1 MKARL
6 ETARVQS
13 RIKEVRRKLYSV
25 DDQRRHILT
34 ELKTTFTQLDFSWLE
49 RVMKNSEQ
57 KENKKVKERQ
67 IKKYKALI
75 DEKRKREA
83 MLNERLKDQE
93 KMRKE
98 KIKNEVKKVMM

>member
-1 MKARL
+1 
-6 ETARVQS
+6 
-13 RIKEVRRKLYSV
+13 
-25 DDQRRHILT
+25 
-34 ELKTTFTQLDFSWLE
+34 
-49 RVMKNSEQ
+49 MKNSEQ

-98 KIKNEVKKVMM
+98 KIKNEVIDLTKNGIDDDVKKYLALGPDFSEAPTRVPYERIISEREKMCSVIEKEGELKEID